1 MTKPPAALPEDDF
14 ACDLAGAHEALPSV
28 TATVDADLV
37 DMVFPGAI
45 RHPAASN

>member
-28 TATVDADLV
+28 TAAVDADLV
-37 DMVFPGAI
+37 DMVSGAI